1 MPSLEQISDRLN
13 AAAMCVQGPPASPW
27 HASRRTSPCSSSRLS
42 KRTCAALL
50 KLTPACEDLED
61 GDEAP
66 QEGVEVS
73 PRNLRDRNLC
83 KGRRPSEHSGVRGAH
98 RLVSGPHRAAASVLL
113 EDAKGVSRS
122 AEPFSPLSL
131 VLFGHQAAVLWVK
144 HESPPKETLCHQS
157 EDAKDQEEP
166 LSTCF
171 VTCMACLLSRPAQC
185 HEVSHAHQRLH
196 ARAQKD
202 LEQPRIAS
210 GVTNPRRQSD
220 LRP

>member
-1 MPSLEQISDRLN
+1 MTYDSMTYPLSQQNVEELRAMRGGRTKVPSLEQISDRLN

-83 KGRRPSEHSGVRGAH
+83 KGRRPSEYSGLRGAH

-113 EDAKGVSRS
+113 EDARRVSLSRALPLS
-122 AEPFSPLSL
+122 SLGTRLPFSGSNMK
-131 VLFGHQAAVLWVK
+131 V
-144 HESPPKETLCHQS
+144 PPKKLCAIK
-157 EDAKDQEEP
+157 AKTQRIKKS
-166 LSTCF
+166 LS
-171 VTCMACLLSRPAQC
+171 A
-185 HEVSHAHQRLH
+185 HAL
-196 ARAQKD
+196 
-202 LEQPRIAS
+202 
-210 GVTNPRRQSD
+210 
-220 LRP
+220 